1 MSARVH
7 VIFYSMYG
15 HVFEMAQAVAGG
27 ARAVPGVEVKLFQ
40 VPELVPEQILVQSG
54 AKKEREAFAHVP
66 DLFCATA
73 QIFLPEGAV
82 REETGKAVM
91 PGPGVTMPTD
101 FPVRCDLPVP
111 GENHTYV
118 LYGSG
123 GCSLFDANKLRHLE
137 GLGEFHY

>member
-66 DLFCATA
+66 VVKLDDLVNALSHLTSSFAL
-73 QIFLPEGAV
+73 QPE
-82 REETGKAVM
+82 
-91 PGPGVTMPTD
+91 
-101 FPVRCDLPVP
+101 
-111 GENHTYV
+111 
-118 LYGSG
+118 
-123 GCSLFDANKLRHLE
+123 
-137 GLGEFHY
+137 